1 MTDETKRLEETSKW
15 GFFSSFGA
23 FDLHILSR
31 GRSQHTTTLRAQH
44 TTTLRAQHTTTATL
58 RAQHTTTATRRAQH
72 TTTATRRAQH
82 TTPPPPRDEL
92 IWLVMISRS
101 KVLDNDDLLRII
113 AEYVS
118 NYPLAFVL
126 TCIRFRA
133 IYNSLPEN
141 DNNSRMVSKVGLH
154 CWSVSLV
161 EWAISLGCPTRKL
174 CFYAARIGSLDS
186 LQWLRNQDPPFP
198 WCYPSV
204 YAAEGG
210 NLHVLQWLR
219 AQEHPMDQCVC
230 NAAAANG
237 RLHVLQWLRAQD
249 PPCHWDEETCAIA
262 AQSGHLHVLQWLR
275 TQEPPCPW
283 DEETCAFAAQSG
295 HLHVLQWLRT
305 QEPPCPW
312 DHLAFF
318 FTDAAAYGNNACE
331 ISVSKEVYEWI
342 RCEIRQNPNE
352 ILRLIPL
359 SLSNRRIGS

>member
-1 MTDETKRLEETSKW
+1 MAEQEET
-15 GFFSSFGA
+15 
-23 FDLHILSR
+23 I
-31 GRSQHTTTLRAQH
+31 
-44 TTTLRAQHTTTATL
+44 
-58 RAQHTTTATRRAQH
+58 
-72 TTTATRRAQH
+72 
-82 TTPPPPRDEL
+82 
-92 IWLVMISRS
+92 ISRS

-118 NYPLAFVL
+118 NYPIAFVL

-283 DEETCAFAAQSG
+283 D
-295 HLHVLQWLRT
+295 
-305 QEPPCPW
+305 
-312 DHLAFF
+312 HLAF
-318 FTDAAAYGNNACE
+318 FTDAAAYGHNACE